1 MRAGIPEYGCV
12 INHDK
17 TLTNYDAVTADGRE
31 VKRVKASERFP
42 WCGFLLDTVT
52 LEVSPDFSRF
62 IGIQLRDTLTMSL
75 NAHPGLALSMKL
87 MYSVRPKCHPLLLD
101 HNLNT
106 RQSILLNVYHVFL
119 LTAYKF
125 HTYAKELPRGR

>member
-1 MRAGIPEYGCV
+1 MLCGYYYSQMEKSHLLEIPQDPDSLLVRWVDDFLLITPEKSLANKFLTVMHAGIPEYGCV

-31 VKRVKASERFP
+31 VKRVKAGERFP

-62 IGIQLRDTLTMSL
+62 IGE
-75 NAHPGLALSMKL
+75 
-87 MYSVRPKCHPLLLD
+87 C
-101 HNLNT
+101 
-106 RQSILLNVYHVFL
+106 
-119 LTAYKF
+119 
-125 HTYAKELPRGR
+125 